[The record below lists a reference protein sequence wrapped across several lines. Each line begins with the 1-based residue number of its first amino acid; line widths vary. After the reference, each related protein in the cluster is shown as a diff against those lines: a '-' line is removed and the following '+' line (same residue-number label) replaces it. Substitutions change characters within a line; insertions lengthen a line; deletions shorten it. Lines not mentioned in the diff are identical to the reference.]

1 MNICIYSKRIKSK
14 YKRIKTGNNKKR
26 KERKKIKL
34 EDIKRIIENKGETL
48 TKELKKASI
57 KGGFMVSLEGTETQ
71 TKGDDYQ
78 AIKKAIEEK
87 QTIIKDNNN
96 MYIGLWLDS
105 DIMYIDISININNKV
120 EALEFGKYNK
130 QLAIYDIVNNDSIYL
145 KDYNF
150 IKYYTLY
157 EVIKDKNNN
166 IIDYKLKEQKEN
178 INLLKSIT
186 ASVKTLLNATYNSI
200 DNIKNDSRLIE
211 NKYIIIKDYDIIL

>member
-1 MNICIYSKRIKSK
+1 MELK
-14 YKRIKTGNNKKR
+14 
-26 KERKKIKL
+26 
-34 EDIKRIIENKGETL
+34 DIKRIIENKGETL
-48 TKELKKASI
+48 TKELKKAEL
-57 KGGFMVSLEGTETQ
+57 KRGYMVSLEGTETQ

-87 QTIIKDNNN
+87 QEIIKDSNN

-105 DIMYIDISININNKV
+105 GIMYIDISINISDKV
-120 EALEFGKYNK
+120 EALEFAKYNK
-130 QLAIYDIVNNDSIYL
+130 QLAIYDIINNDSIYL

-157 EVIKDKNNN
+157 EVIKDRNNN
-166 IIDYKLKEQKEN
+166 IIDYKIKEQKEN
-178 INLLKSIT
+178 INLFKSIT
-186 ASVKTLLNATYNSI
+186 ASAKTLLNATYNSI

>member
-1 MNICIYSKRIKSK
+1 M
-14 YKRIKTGNNKKR
+14 
-26 KERKKIKL
+26 KL

-48 TKELKKASI
+48 TKELKKADI
-57 KGGFMVSLEGTETQ
+57 NGGFMVSLEGTGTQ

-78 AIKKAIEEK
+78 AIKKTIEEK
-87 QTIIKDNNN
+87 QEIIKDNNN

-105 DIMYIDISININNKV
+105 GIMYIDISININDKV

-150 IKYYTLY
+150 VKYYTLY
-157 EVIKDKNNN
+157 EVIKDRNNN
-166 IIDYKLKEQKEN
+166 IIDYKIKEQKEN
-178 INLLKSIT
+178 INLFKSIK
-186 ASVKTLLNATYNSI
+186 ASAKTLLNATYNSI

-211 NKYIIIKDYDIIL
+211 NKYIIIKDYDVIL

>member
-1 MNICIYSKRIKSK
+1 M
-14 YKRIKTGNNKKR
+14 
-26 KERKKIKL
+26 KL

-48 TKELKKASI
+48 NKELKKADI
-57 KGGFMVSLEGTETQ
+57 NRGFMVSLEGTETQ

-87 QTIIKDNNN
+87 QGIIKDSNN

-105 DIMYIDISININNKV
+105 DIMYIDISINIIDKV

-130 QLAIYDIVNNDSIYL
+130 QLAIYDLKNNDSIYL
-145 KDYNF
+145 EDYNF

-166 IIDYKLKEQKEN
+166 IIDYKIKEQKEN
-178 INLLKSIT
+178 INLFRSIK
-186 ASVKTLLNATYNSI
+186 ASAKTLLNATYNSI
-200 DNIKNDSRLIE
+200 DNIKNDSRLID
-211 NKYIIIKDYDIIL
+211 NRYIIIKDYDVIL